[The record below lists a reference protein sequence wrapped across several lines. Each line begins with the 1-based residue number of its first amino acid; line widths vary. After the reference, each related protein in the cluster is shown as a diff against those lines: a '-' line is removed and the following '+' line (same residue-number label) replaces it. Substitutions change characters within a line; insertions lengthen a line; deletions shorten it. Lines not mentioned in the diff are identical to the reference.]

1 MAYALAIN
9 SIDDYGEP
17 GKIML
22 SITLIYALITILFVG
37 SMLNPILKW
46 ADVTSRKNSRGRLG
60 NKRRKGAVKA
70 SKSV

>member
-46 ADVTSRKNSRGRLG
+46 ADVTSKEELEGEIG
-60 NKRRKGAVKA
+60 
-70 SKSV
+70 